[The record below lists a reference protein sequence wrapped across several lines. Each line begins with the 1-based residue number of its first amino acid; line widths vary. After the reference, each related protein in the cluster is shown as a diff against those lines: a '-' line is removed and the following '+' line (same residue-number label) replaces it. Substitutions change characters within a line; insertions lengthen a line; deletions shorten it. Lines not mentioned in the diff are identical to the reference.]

1 MIPVTSQEVGFRPVR
16 WQYPENSVRLLVPH
30 TLVLTKRILTRW
42 ARDLVTV
49 IEALVFPI
57 LFLLVLK
64 IVLGNLIY
72 AVTHDNPLYSIVP
85 LIALGAAI
93 TGSTFVAID
102 LMRERSSGLLSRLWV
117 LPVHRASGLLSRIV
131 ADAVRIL
138 FTSVVML
145 SVGII
150 LGFRF
155 RQGVIASLMWLSVP
169 VILGIA
175 FAVTVTTVA
184 LYAAEVLVVE
194 AVELVQALAIFF
206 STGLLPLDQYPHWIQ
221 PVVAHQP
228 VSYAVAAM
236 RGLSA
241 GGPVLSPMIATL
253 LWSAGICRRVRRT
266 PGNRLSTGQHAL
278 TRHAATPQEE

>member
-1 MIPVTSQEVGFRPVR
+1 MIPVTSPEAGFRPVR
-16 WQYPENSVRLLVPH
+16 WQYPENSVRLLVLN

-42 ARDLVTV
+42 VRDLVTV

-117 LPVHRASGLLSRIV
+117 VPVHRASGLLSRIV

-145 SVGII
+145 SVGMI

-206 STGLLPLDQYPHWIQ
+206 STGLLPLNQYPPWIQ

-253 LWSAGICRRVRRT
+253 LWSAGICAACAVPLAIGYRRA
-266 PGNRLSTGQHAL
+266 STH
-278 TRHAATPQEE
+278 